1 MSHSRPRGHGG
12 SPPAAY
18 EADCPTRASPR
29 RPDAGLKSASKGEAP
44 RWRRRSYP
52 GPGLTPSPRRGCEN
66 LNAAP
71 LRSNA
76 AEVALLRANISR
88 RRDMLYG
95 SRRDMLELGRLITY
109 PVETRRA
116 VGMTTMGEMCAGE
129 SKFRAALGKGSARGD
144 DGDGGDG
151 SAARESDR
159 DGVIKRRGGG
169 RRAPGGR
176 RRGARRRRR
185 RRRR

>member
-1 MSHSRPRGHGG
+1 MEQGPDFRGRLPH
-12 SPPAAY
+12 ARVVV
-18 EADCPTRASPR
+18 TPR
-29 RPDAGLKSASKGEAP
+29 RGLKSASKGEAP

-116 VGMTTMGEMCAGE
+116 VGMTTMGECA
-129 SKFRAALGKGSARGD
+129 RAIQNSEQPYTGGNSRQRTAGGST
-144 DGDGGDG
+144 
-151 SAARESDR
+151 
-159 DGVIKRRGGG
+159 
-169 RRAPGGR
+169 
-176 RRGARRRRR
+176 RRGASRHATFVQKTGHYRGDLGN
-185 RRRR
+185 